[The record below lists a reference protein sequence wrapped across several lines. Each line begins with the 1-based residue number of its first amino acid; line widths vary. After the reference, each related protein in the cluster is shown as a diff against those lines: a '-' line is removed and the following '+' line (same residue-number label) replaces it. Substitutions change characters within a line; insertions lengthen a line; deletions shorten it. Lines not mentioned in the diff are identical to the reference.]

1 MYIMNQEINSTELNF
16 VKPEFFLIITKGL
29 RQNKS
34 DSFLGNKF
42 IFSPYN
48 MHYEIILLLPTYFY
62 NNVLKLY
69 YAKADN
75 FLIITVGLQQ
85 N

>member
-1 MYIMNQEINSTELNF
+1 
-16 VKPEFFLIITKGL
+16 
-29 RQNKS
+29 
-34 DSFLGNKF
+34 
-42 IFSPYN
+42 